1 MPQFL
6 NNMEIKRDKYLNELV
21 AMKHS
26 RFVKTITGIRRCGK
40 SYLLMKLF
48 ARHLKDCGVDGNH
61 IIAAD
66 MDDYKNKPL
75 HDPQNLYEYLES
87 KLCDDGMHYI
97 LLDEIQLTNDFAY
110 VLNGFLKKDN
120 ADIYVTG
127 SNAKLL
133 STDVITEF
141 RGRGHEIRIHPLT
154 FKEFMSAYS
163 GTVQKGLDEYMTYGG
178 LPQIFEF
185 GDEPQKANFLK
196 NLFAETY
203 IRDIRDRY
211 DIRKDDELEELLDL
225 IASNIGGLTNP
236 TKIANTFKSVKKSDI
251 SHYTIK
257 KYLDYFQDSFLIEKA
272 SRYDIKGRSYI
283 DSPCKYYFSD
293 MGLRNARLNFR
304 QNEKSHLMENVV
316 YNELV
321 YRGFNVDVGVV
332 PVRTA
337 AADGATRRT
346 QLEIDFVCNMGSK
359 RYYVQSAFAMPT
371 QEKREQE
378 EAPLK
383 HADGFFKRVI
393 VTGDDIVLHRD
404 DTGITTM
411 SIYDFLLNENSLD
424 F

>member
-1 MPQFL
+1 
-6 NNMEIKRDKYLNELV
+6 MEIKRDKYLNELV

-87 KLCDDGMHYI
+87 KLRDDGMHYI

-185 GDEPQKANFLK
+185 GIVAFQYVEF
-196 NLFAETY
+196 
-203 IRDIRDRY
+203 
-211 DIRKDDELEELLDL
+211 
-225 IASNIGGLTNP
+225 
-236 TKIANTFKSVKKSDI
+236 
-251 SHYTIK
+251 
-257 KYLDYFQDSFLIEKA
+257 YLVF
-272 SRYDIKGRSYI
+272 
-283 DSPCKYYFSD
+283 
-293 MGLRNARLNFR
+293 
-304 QNEKSHLMENVV
+304 
-316 YNELV
+316 
-321 YRGFNVDVGVV
+321 
-332 PVRTA
+332 
-337 AADGATRRT
+337 
-346 QLEIDFVCNMGSK
+346 IDFS
-359 RYYVQSAFAMPT
+359 R
-371 QEKREQE
+371 
-378 EAPLK
+378 L
-383 HADGFFKRVI
+383 
-393 VTGDDIVLHRD
+393 
-404 DTGITTM
+404 
-411 SIYDFLLNENSLD
+411 
-424 F
+424 